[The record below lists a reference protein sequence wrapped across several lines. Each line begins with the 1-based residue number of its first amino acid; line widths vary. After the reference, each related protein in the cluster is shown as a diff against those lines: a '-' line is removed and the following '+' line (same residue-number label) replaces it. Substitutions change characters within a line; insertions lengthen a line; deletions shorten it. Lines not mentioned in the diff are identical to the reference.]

1 VPPVLAIAVVDMYAT
16 SRVGWRRGWARTLPA
31 RGILTQ
37 AYVVDV
43 VDVVDMVNI
52 SAASDAKRPLSL
64 TSLTPKFGVN
74 IRTVL

>member
-16 SRVGWRRGWARTLPA
+16 SRVGGGGWARTLSA

-37 AYVVDV
+37 AYV

-52 SAASDAKRPLSL
+52 SAASDAKRP
-64 TSLTPKFGVN
+64 
-74 IRTVL
+74 RH